1 MPRWKL
7 LASRSKVNIRTI
19 VIVAFLIILT
29 AAVSSYVTLQLVPTP
44 KPVKTL
50 NIGLVES
57 LSGGDAF
64 TGIEALNGAK
74 MAVEEINSA
83 GGIVVDGDRYLLNLI
98 AEDGGGDPT
107 VAVNAMNLL
116 ITQYNVVAVI
126 GDTKSGVTRAMI
138 PVAEQN
144 KIPLITGISA
154 IKELTNPGNQWFFRT
169 NNHAGIEAD
178 AFVKFIVDVRGHR
191 NVAVIAINDDF
202 GQGSAQTYVDV
213 LKKFNGNVKGP
224 YFYDTDQTDFSSIII
239 NVKNDNP
246 DAILMI
252 SNEVTG
258 ALLVKQM
265 RQQSIT
271 VEIFGTGTAGTPQ
284 WNAAAG
290 TAAEGIYVIS
300 GYDVNLNT
308 TGNAQFVANYRR
320 LYGNTELPLPGDYAA
335 HEYVNVYV
343 IAEAIK
349 RAQSINPSDIRD
361 AMTRTDMDTIVG
373 RIVFDGKYGLNQ
385 AHGGVAIAV
394 VVAGGGTKLAA
405 FVPG

>member
-1 MPRWKL
+1 M
-7 LASRSKVNIRTI
+7 
-19 VIVAFLIILT
+19 
-29 AAVSSYVTLQLVPTP
+29 QLVPTP
-44 KPVKTL
+44 KPAKTL

-74 MAVEEINSA
+74 MAVEEINNG
-83 GGIVVDGDRYLLNLI
+83 GGIVVGDEHYLLDLI
-98 AEDGGGDPT
+98 AQDGGGNPT

-116 ITQYNVVAVI
+116 IFQYNVVAII

-154 IKELTNPGNQWFFRT
+154 IEELTNPGNQWFFRI
-169 NNHAGIEAD
+169 NNHAGIEGD
-178 AFVKFIVDVRGHR
+178 AFVKFMVEVRGHR
-191 NVAVIAINDDF
+191 NVAVLAINDDY
-202 GQGSAQTYVDV
+202 GQGSAQTYTAVF
-213 LKKFNGNVKGP
+213 KKFNANVKGP
-224 YFYDTDQTDFSSIII
+224 YFYDTDQTDFSSLLI

-246 DAILMI
+246 DAIMMI

-265 RQQSIT
+265 RQQGIT

-284 WNAAAG
+284 WNTAAG
-290 TAAEGIYVIS
+290 AAAEGVYVVS
-300 GYDVNLNT
+300 GYDVTLNT
-308 TGNAQFVANYRR
+308 TGNTQFVANYKAH
-320 LYGNTELPLPGDYAA
+320 YGNTELPLPGDYAA

-361 AMTRTDMDTIVG
+361 AMTKTDMDTIAG

-394 VVAGGGTKLAA
+394 VVSGGGTKLAA
-405 FVPG
+405 FVVA